1 MFRKNE
7 SSGNGNGITL
17 IATNCELVGDVYF
30 SDQLQI
36 NGIVRGN
43 IYATEGSSA
52 SITLSEQ
59 GQVIGEIKV
68 PKAVIN
74 GKVHGDIYSEDHIEL
89 HEKATIEGNVYYN
102 LIEMVIGSQVDGNL
116 VHEAPRSDQQ
126 GSNISPLNKTEPSV
140 TPSLTTPNG
149 ESV

>member
-7 SSGNGNGITL
+7 VKGTGTGVTL
-17 IATNCELVGDVYF
+17 IATNCELVGDVHF
-30 SDQLQI
+30 SDQLQV

-74 GKVHGDIYSEDHIEL
+74 GKVQGDIYSEDHIEL
-89 HEKATIEGNVYYN
+89 HEKASIEGNVYYN

-116 VHEAPRSDQQ
+116 VHQAAASDAQ
-126 GSNISPLNKTEPSV
+126 GSNVSPFNKDVPA
-140 TPSLTTPNG
+140 LTTSN
-149 ESV
+149 EETI